1 MKMMI
6 CDMAET
12 CDCEWE
18 CPERDKHEE
27 NKDCK
32 KDLGNPY
39 TICLLHPE
47 SKCIPYVDPVL
58 KRIQE
63 RFNAWAN
70 AITETAKSTLEQYPQ
85 DLMLIYGE
93 TNTLREAKAE
103 LARIIQEES
112 EK

>member
-6 CDMAET
+6 CDIAET

-63 RFNAWAN
+63 RFNAWVKA
-70 AITETAKSTLEQYPQ
+70 TKDESG
-85 DLMLIYGE
+85 MLAVSASV
-93 TNTLREAKAE
+93 LK
-103 LARIIQEES
+103 RIIQEEL